1 MRRVQVFGVEH
12 ISRQLRRVDGNTNCR
27 WRQARADI
35 AKHMFITASDCPEH
49 FAGDLVRLFFQEAET
64 SASAGEA
71 VGEVHNFHHKA
82 GCGL

>member
-1 MRRVQVFGVEH
+1 
-12 ISRQLRRVDGNTNCR
+12 
-27 WRQARADI
+27 
-35 AKHMFITASDCPEH
+35 MFITAPDCPEH